1 MVTDFITLKDIEF
14 SIKTNKCICSVCMS
28 VGQHH
33 NGKPIPS
40 LEQLQQME
48 NADKRAQDNRKRIQ
62 IINNT
67 YAVCQQCS
75 RQVLMLP
82 EIESQA
88 TKRKAELERELV
100 QLRERLHKHKTGLQ
114 KLQPK
119 MVATTQNSINWRLT
133 ELKSSGQKKKKKVE
147 LKKRIPLYRK
157 GEIWVC
163 ANCY

>member
-1 MVTDFITLKDIEF
+1 
-14 SIKTNKCICSVCMS
+14 
-28 VGQHH
+28 
-33 NGKPIPS
+33 
-40 LEQLQQME
+40 
-48 NADKRAQDNRKRIQ
+48 
-62 IINNT
+62 
-67 YAVCQQCS
+67 
-75 RQVLMLP
+75 MLP

-119 MVATTQNSINWRLT
+119 IVATTQNSINWRLT
-133 ELKSSGQKKKKKVE
+133 ELKSSGQKKKKVE